1 MATWNAQ
8 GPAGRLV
15 KHKMNEQGQEWHKMK
30 VERQRRVLAGK
41 EFQRGQVT

>member
-8 GPAGRLV
+8 GSAGRLV
-15 KHKMNEQGQEWHKMK
+15 KHKMSEQGQEWHKMK
-30 VERQRRVLAGK
+30 EQRQRGK